1 MNKFLITLCVLFVSI
16 GAKAHQPDLSSTILV
31 EQGENQWILQIRASL
46 TAFEY
51 EVEKH
56 FGESSYASP
65 EEFQALVIKHVQ
77 ENTSILFNGTN
88 AAVLQNGQVKLGH
101 ETSVSFEVKSTPED
115 FQSLA
120 VKNSSFSDISRNQGA
135 LIVLKEGFAK
145 DQFILNNSNEHTA
158 KLEVRDAKFELITP
172 TQEKAQFPFLILAGA
187 LLVLSLIYFAFKKR
201 KTFRLQR
208 A

>member
-1 MNKFLITLCVLFVSI
+1 MNKFLITLCVLFISM
-16 GAKAHQPDLSSTILV
+16 GAQAHQPDLSSTILV
-31 EQGENQWILQIRASL
+31 EQSENQWILQIRASL

-51 EVEKH
+51 EVEQH

-77 ENTSILFNGTN
+77 ENTSIFFNGTN

-101 ETSVSFEVKSTPED
+101 ETSVSFQVAGTPEA
-115 FQSLA
+115 FKSLA

-145 DQFILNNSNEHTA
+145 DQFILNNSNGHTA
-158 KLEVRDAKFELITP
+158 KLEVRDTQFELITP
-172 TQEKAQFPFLILAGA
+172 AQEETKFSLLFFAGA

-201 KTFRLQR
+201 KTLNLQN